1 MTQIKNGKGLLI
13 GFLKDTTIQI
23 QAFDAKGVLI
33 GRYDKKQK
41 RTFDK
46 RGVLFSNT
54 DSTVALIHSSSV
66 MN

>member
-23 QAFDAKGVLI
+23 QAFDANGVLI

-46 RGVLFSNT
+46 RGVLFSNA
-54 DSTVALIHSSSV
+54 DSTVALIHSANV

>member
-13 GFLKDTTIQI
+13 GFLKDTAIQI
-23 QAFDAKGVLI
+23 QAFDAKGVFI
-33 GRYDKKQK
+33 GRFDKKRN

-54 DSTVALIHSSSV
+54 DSTVALIYSSSV

>member
-13 GFLKDTTIQI
+13 GFLKDTAIQI
-23 QAFDAKGVLI
+23 QAYNAEGVFI
-33 GRYDKKQK
+33 GRFDKKQNL
-41 RTFDK
+41 TYDK
-46 RGVLFSNT
+46 RGVLLSNT